1 MNRILITDDD
11 SMMLRMA
18 GFIVKKAGHEA
29 VTASSG
35 DECLLKMKETLP
47 QLTVIDVEMPGKSG
61 IETLEAIRADSE
73 LSGACVCLMTGTLTD
88 EVREKA
94 EELGALGCL
103 GKPLA
108 AGELTDMIMKAE
120 TLIGGKRI

>member
-35 DECLLKMKETLP
+35 DECLQKMRESLP
-47 QLTVIDVEMPGKSG
+47 LLTVIDVEMPGKNG
-61 IETLEAIRADSE
+61 IETLEAIRADSSLE
-73 LSGACVCLMTGTLTD
+73 GARVCLMTGTLTD
-88 EVREKA
+88 EIRARA

-103 GKPLA
+103 DKPLA
-108 AGELTDMIMKAE
+108 ADALKDMILKAE
-120 TLIGGKRI
+120 KEIGGN